1 MSKQIHLHI
10 GTHKTGTTA
19 LQQTLAENREQLVQ
33 QGFLYP
39 QAGWHQFAQHF
50 LAFEKKGQVNTGMS
64 AEVEG
69 VWEALR
75 EQIDAFPGS
84 DIIISSEEFSTLIEA
99 ETLAALQAELADY
112 RVKVYLYL
120 RRQDAIFES
129 IYNQQ
134 TKDWQSP
141 RMESLEECLAQPEM
155 IYPLFDYHAL
165 LLRWAE
171 VFGKDALVVRNYS
184 QLREQKIST
193 VEDFCPLLGIDRNSL
208 LKPASPVENH
218 SVSRRA
224 MELVRWSKL
233 AALEEEQ
240 RQKIFD
246 LALAAFP
253 DKSSGLLDARQ
264 RKNLLKRY
272 KKSNRKLKDFG
283 IQFDTRVEASP
294 ALDQPLNSLDLV
306 RLLGERL

>member
-75 EQIDAFPGS
+75 EEIENFAGEAV
-84 DIIISSEEFSTLIEA
+84 ILSSEEFSTLPDPS
-99 ETLAALQAELADY
+99 ALRAELAAY
-112 RVKVYLYL
+112 PITVHIYL

-208 LKPASPVENH
+208 LKPASPMENH
-218 SVSRRA
+218 SISRRA

-246 LALAAFP
+246 LALATFP

-283 IQFDTRVEASP
+283 IQFDTRVEASQ
-294 ALDQPLNSLDLV
+294 ALDQPLNNLDLV